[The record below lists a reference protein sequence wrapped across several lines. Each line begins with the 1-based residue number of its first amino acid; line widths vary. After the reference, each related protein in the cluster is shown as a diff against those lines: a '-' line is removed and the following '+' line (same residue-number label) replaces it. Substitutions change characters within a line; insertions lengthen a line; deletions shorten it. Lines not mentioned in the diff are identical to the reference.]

1 MRTLLINC
9 GPIVHL
15 SSDDDVATRTVDNSV
30 IEEGK
35 AIIIEDGVIANIAP
49 SQEVISEYGDN
60 SGHHTI
66 DVHGRAV
73 IPGLI
78 DAHAHLLWS
87 GDRSQEVRWRLEG
100 KTYRD
105 ISEMGGGIQSTVNAT
120 RASSSDEL
128 QKEGYVRLRSALR
141 TGTTHME
148 VKSGY
153 GLNTET
159 ELKLLEVASALSSDR
174 NLPTLDP
181 TWMGAHDTP
190 KGMPHEAYIESL
202 ISEQLPSIV
211 EQGIARS
218 ADVFC
223 EPGWF
228 SVEESEDILKES
240 KSSGL
245 DLRMHI
251 DEFADSGGSQLAAE
265 LKVQTA
271 DHAYHTSLD
280 DRLKMKAAGVITGF
294 LPGTP
299 YAMGDLWPN
308 MSEIHKHEIPYTLA
322 TDFNPNCQTLSL
334 PFMASL
340 MVQRCKVQ
348 PLDALASMTVT
359 AAKSSPHKNGVH
371 GIIREGAIANLNIL
385 DSPHWESFSL
395 KPSHTPF
402 SATVLNGTFISH

>member
-9 GPIVHL
+9 GPMVHF
-15 SSDDDVATRTVDNSV
+15 SSIDSSIPLT
-30 IEEGK
+30 IEDSINDIGM
-35 AIIIEDGVIANIAP
+35 AIIIEDDKVVNIAD
-49 SQEVISEYGDN
+49 SQEVISEYGEDSDN
-60 SGHHTI
+60 RII
-66 DVHGRAV
+66 DANGMAI

-78 DAHAHLLWS
+78 DTHSHLLWS

-105 ISEMGGGIQSTVNAT
+105 ISNMGGGIQSTVNAT
-120 RASSSDEL
+120 RSSSNNDL
-128 QKEGYVRLRSALR
+128 HKEGYVRLRSALR

-153 GLNTET
+153 GLDTAT
-159 ELKLLEVASALSSDR
+159 ELKLLAVASTLGSDE
-174 NLPTLDP
+174 NLPSLDP

-190 KGMPHEAYIESL
+190 KDMAHGDYIESL
-202 ISEQLPSIV
+202 LNEQLPAIV

-228 SVEESEDILKES
+228 TVEESEDILKAS
-240 KSSGL
+240 RSSGL

-251 DEFADSGGSQLAAE
+251 DEFEDSGGGHLAAE

-271 DHAYHTSLD
+271 DHAYHTTLEN
-280 DRLKMKAAGVITGF
+280 RLEMKDAGVITGF

-299 YAMGDLWPN
+299 YAMGDMWPD
-308 MSEIHKHEIPYTLA
+308 MSEIHEHKIPYTLA

-348 PLDALASMTVT
+348 PLEALAAVTVN
-359 AAKSSPHKNGVH
+359 AAKSSPHPSGEHGV
-371 GIIREGAIANLNIL
+371 IKEGAIANINIL

-395 KPSHTPF
+395 KPSHSPF
-402 SATVLNGTFISH
+402 SATILNGKFISH